1 MNTLVIAKSRAARRR
16 RQSGAVMFLVTMTLA
31 VLASVGLYALAAAT
45 SEVQASGSERQATQ
59 THYLSEYAVV
69 AGMQLMTAGRAQSY
83 LNVMTVNP
91 DTGCMSLPQV
101 TATTQPDNIL
111 RACTHVVD
119 TELAKSDGWTGS
131 IYVDAG
137 APAAPTPQFLV
148 EFTGLSK
155 ASSPPRYALDL
166 HICFVGMTASAYGTT
181 LPPNEGVIGSS
192 PTFFGEGIEA
202 QRARI
207 VAGPVMGAL
216 CQ

>member
-166 HICFVGMTASAYGTT
+166 HVCFVGMTASAYGTT
-181 LPPNEGVIGSS
+181 LPPNEVTGASA
-192 PTFFGEGIEA
+192 TFFGEGIEA